1 MGVCVELTMV
11 YRITCWAHD
20 HQPLQSPN
28 QVTYIHF
35 LSQNEDWSRFI
46 PNFVPKNVQRKKPH
60 KVRKTKKE
68 YTPFPP
74 APPERKVDREM
85 AEGKFFIDQEEK
97 KKAKKRKITEEMKN
111 DAANRQ
117 KEKRAKAFVAPEE
130 PKYKPPTTNINTK
143 VDVEALKRKVKKKKA

>member
-1 MGVCVELTMV
+1 MV